1 LFLHRTEAKGHEI
14 CLDFHRR
21 QPDGVAEL
29 VSQAGLVV
37 RARMLREADDD
48 GNFKETTPQGFLLA
62 RKPIDGTRP

>member
-1 LFLHRTEAKGHEI
+1 VNHPDRL
-14 CLDFHRR
+14 LDFHRR